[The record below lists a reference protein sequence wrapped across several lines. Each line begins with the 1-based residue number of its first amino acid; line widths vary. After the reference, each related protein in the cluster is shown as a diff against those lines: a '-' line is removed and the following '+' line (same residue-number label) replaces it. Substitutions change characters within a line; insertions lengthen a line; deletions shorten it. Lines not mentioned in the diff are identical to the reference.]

1 VSRISFDALGRLPKK
16 RSKYGAESVTYD
28 GNKYQSRKEGAYAAQ
43 LDILK
48 AAADPRERVRKWE
61 RQVRVPLIV
70 KGSVVCN
77 WYIDFRVTY
86 ADGRVEFHEVK
97 GYATPEY
104 KLKRKLFE
112 AIYPEKKL
120 VVIR

>member
-1 VSRISFDALGRLPKK
+1 MSRISFDAMGRLPKK
-16 RSKYGAESVTYD
+16 RSKYGAESCQYGGSRYD
-28 GNKYQSRKEGAYAAQ
+28 SRKEAAYAAQ

-48 AAADPRERVRKWE
+48 GAADPMERVRKWE

-70 KGSVVCN
+70 KGKLVAN
-77 WYIDFRVTY
+77 WYIDFKVTY
-86 ADGRVEFHEVK
+86 ADGRVEFHETK
-97 GYATPEY
+97 GFATDVY

-112 AIYPEKKL
+112 ALHPDKKL